1 MTRQTIKKYSTR
13 NKSSRKNKTSRRN
26 KRKSQKKTK
35 NTKKGGNNNENVT
48 CSMCERD
55 VKIKDTL
62 LPRVCLNEHGRKAH
76 RICSEC
82 WWNPETGFAR
92 EGTRHGCPGCEKKLP
107 LTNISNVPSSNKN
120 KPVNVIDLT
129 ED

>member
-1 MTRQTIKKYSTR
+1 MATQTIKKYSTR
-13 NKSSRKNKTSRRN
+13 NKITRRNKTS
-26 KRKSQKKTK
+26 KRKSQK
-35 NTKKGGNNNENVT
+35 NAKKGGNNNENVT
-48 CSMCERD
+48 CSMCESV
-55 VKIKDTL
+55 VKKKDTL
-62 LPRVCLNEHGRKAH
+62 VPRVCLNEHGRKAH

-92 EGTRHGCPGCEKKLP
+92 EGARHGCPGCEKKLP

>member
-1 MTRQTIKKYSTR
+1 MARQTIKKYSTR
-13 NKSSRKNKTSRRN
+13 NKTSKRSKRNKRN
-26 KRKSQKKTK
+26 KRKSHK
-35 NTKKGGNNNENVT
+35 NTKKGGNNNAKVT

-62 LPRVCLNEHGRKAH
+62 VPRVCLNEHGRKAH

-107 LTNISNVPSSNKN
+107 LTNISNLPSYNKQ
-120 KPVNVIDLT
+120 VEVIDLT